1 MKKFIKDML
10 SGRGEISAKRVL
22 GMMMIITSQ
31 LCIIYLT
38 IRYGNTSTVQSLIET
53 TMITGACLLGVT
65 SVTSIWKYGNGING
79 GRRLYNDNMDFDYS
93 NYSRYN
99 RQYPN
104 QSSDVYYDMD
114 VNNQHNTTNNPEG
127 ETQTDPVD
135 DCCVK

>member
-1 MKKFIKDML
+1 ML

-38 IRYGNTSTVQSLIET
+38 IRYGNTATVQSLIET

-99 RQYPN
+99 RQYPS
-104 QSSDVYYDMD
+104 QSSDAYSNTYYDMD
-114 VNNQHNTTNNPEG
+114 VNNQRNTTNNPEG

>member
-1 MKKFIKDML
+1 ML

-38 IRYGNTSTVQSLIET
+38 IRYGNTATVQSLIET

-99 RQYPN
+99 HRYPN
-104 QSSDVYYDMD
+104 QSSDAYSNTYYDMD
-114 VNNQHNTTNNPEG
+114 VNNRRNTTNNPED